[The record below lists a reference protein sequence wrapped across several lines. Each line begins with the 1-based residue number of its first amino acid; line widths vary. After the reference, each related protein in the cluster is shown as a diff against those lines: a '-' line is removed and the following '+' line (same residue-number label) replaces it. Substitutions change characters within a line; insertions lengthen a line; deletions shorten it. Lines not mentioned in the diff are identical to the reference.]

1 MPLLLCLT
9 LSRYRILGMRGIV
22 RVQLYPRQAAGSCA
36 ASITWSAASKS
47 ARALRSLVYRPI
59 RAAVVYPTTTVDMH
73 GNRRRCRARRLV
85 VVRAQAYTLFVRFLA
100 VGAIASTDT
109 GGGHVGSFAQAIHRN
124 AGRAGVAAWCA
135 RGAMVADPAAALAV
149 TDAVAAC
156 GRDVLA
162 PSALA
167 PAVVCLRRRFVGHG
181 RGCRRDGLSPAART
195 GRPRLRGDRAHR

>member
-1 MPLLLCLT
+1 M
-9 LSRYRILGMRGIV
+9 
-22 RVQLYPRQAAGSCA
+22 
-36 ASITWSAASKS
+36 
-47 ARALRSLVYRPI
+47 
-59 RAAVVYPTTTVDMH
+59 VYPTTIVDMR
-73 GNRRRCRARRLV
+73 GNRWRCRARWLV
-85 VVRAQAYTLFVRFLA
+85 ADRAQTYTLFVRFHA

-109 GGGHVGSFAQAIHRN
+109 GGGHVGSFAQAIHSD

-135 RGAMVADPAAALAV
+135 GGAMVADPAAALAV

-167 PAVVCLRRRFVGHG
+167 SAVVCL
-181 RGCRRDGLSPAART
+181 CRRVVGDGCGCGSDGLPLAARS